1 MIKYFHEARLAK
13 LSVKAQRSIV
23 TPALFNS
30 VSTLIMMMTTI
41 IDNSTL
47 LTMRTM
53 RQYDEAYLYLI
64 FGLLF
69 GVQNLLGKKGHQFMR
84 ESYSRANTPYS
95 CFTSILRQYIDKY
108 KKR

>member
-30 VSTLIMMMTTI
+30 VSTVIMIIMTI
-41 IDNSTL
+41 IDNATL

-53 RQYDEAYLYLI
+53 RQYDEAYLYLL

-69 GVQNLLGKKGHQFMR
+69 SVRNLLVG
-84 ESYSRANTPYS
+84 
-95 CFTSILRQYIDKY
+95 
-108 KKR
+108 